1 MKRREFI
8 TLVGGAAATWPL
20 PVDAQQPAMAVI
32 GFLGSA
38 SPDLYAKALQAFRQG
53 LSDIGYV
60 EGRNVAIEY
69 RWAGGQNDRLPALA
83 ADLVRRQVSVIAVL
97 VGTPAALAA
106 KAATSTIP
114 VVFQVGTD
122 PVAAG
127 LVASLVR
134 PGGNVTGVTN
144 LNTELGPKRLE
155 LLRELIPTAN
165 TIALLV
171 NPTSPFVTE
180 NISRELQSA
189 ARTLGLQLHILNAS
203 TERDFDKVFETLLQL
218 RADALVIA
226 PDAMFISRSE
236 QLGALTLRHAVP
248 AITQF
253 REFTVAGGL
262 MSYGGSFTEA
272 ARQVG
277 VYTGRILK
285 GEKPADL
292 PVQQIA
298 KVEMIINMKTA
309 KALGLNVP
317 NTLIGRADEL
327 IE

>member
-20 PVDAQQPAMAVI
+20 GARAQQPAMAVI

-97 VGTPAALAA
+97 VGTPATLAA

-236 QLGALTLRHAVP
+236 QLAALTLRHAVP

>member
-8 TLVGGAAATWPL
+8 TLLGGTIVWPFAAR
-20 PVDAQQPAMAVI
+20 AQQPAMPVI

-38 SPDLYAKALQAFRQG
+38 SADLYANALRAFRQG
-53 LSDIGYV
+53 LNETGYV
-60 EGRNVAIEY
+60 EGRNVTIEY
-69 RWAGGQNDRLPALA
+69 RWADSQNDRLPTLV
-83 ADLVRRQVSVIAVL
+83 ADLVRRQVNVIASP
-97 VGTPAALAA
+97 GSTPAALAA
-106 KAATSTIP
+106 KAATATIP
-114 VVFQVGTD
+114 VVFQIGTD

-127 LVASLVR
+127 LVDSLAR
-134 PGGNVTGVTN
+134 PGGNVTGVTT
-144 LNTELGPKRLE
+144 LNTELAPKRLE

-165 TIALLV
+165 IIALLV
-171 NPTSPFVTE
+171 NPTSPFIAK
-180 NISRELQSA
+180 NISSDLQSA
-189 ARTLGLQLHILNAS
+189 ARTLGMQLHILNAS
-203 TERDFDKVFETLLQL
+203 TERDFDTVFATLVQL
-218 RADALVIA
+218 HASALVIA

-253 REFTVAGGL
+253 REFAAAGGL
-262 MSYGGSFTEA
+262 MSYGASFTDA

-292 PVQQIA
+292 PVQQST
-298 KVEMIINMKTA
+298 KVELTINLKTA
-309 KALGLNVP
+309 KALGLTVP
-317 NTLIGRADEL
+317 PALLARADEL

>member
-20 PVDAQQPAMAVI
+20 GVRAQQPAMAVI

-38 SPDLYAKALQAFRQG
+38 SPDLYAKGLHAFRHG
-53 LSDIGYV
+53 LSDVGYV
-60 EGRNVAIEY
+60 EGRNVTIEY

-83 ADLVRRQVSVIAVL
+83 ADLVRGQVSVIAVL
-97 VGTPAALAA
+97 VGTPATLAA

-180 NISRELQSA
+180 NISKELQSA

-203 TERDFDKVFETLLQL
+203 TERDFDKVFETLLHYG
-218 RADALVIA
+218 
-226 PDAMFISRSE
+226 PMRS
-236 QLGALTLRHAVP
+236 
-248 AITQF
+248 
-253 REFTVAGGL
+253 
-262 MSYGGSFTEA
+262 
-272 ARQVG
+272 
-277 VYTGRILK
+277 
-285 GEKPADL
+285 
-292 PVQQIA
+292 
-298 KVEMIINMKTA
+298 
-309 KALGLNVP
+309 
-317 NTLIGRADEL
+317 
-327 IE
+327 